1 MVAQD
6 QIMLLSVVVGEV
18 AGAMVEP
25 ITMVGKTKVAVVF
38 MTFKKMAWGRRVDY
52 TTKSVQTTPFI
63 KI

>member
-18 AGAMVEP
+18 AGAMVELT
-25 ITMVGKTKVAVVF
+25 TMVGKTKVVVVF
-38 MTFKKMAWGRRVDY
+38 MIFKTMAWGRRVDD
-52 TTKSVQTTPFI
+52 TIKSVQTTPFI